1 MTAHKEIA
9 LEQFADDGFRAI
21 IFDVTDGV
29 AIVEDI
35 AEARDLVTLL
45 NWVTDAHADVVAVR
59 TVRETI
65 YPDALTV
72 FELAEAVMVDTR
84 DPIAI

>member
-9 LEQFADDGFRAI
+9 LEQFADKGFRAI
-21 IFDVTDGV
+21 IFDVTNGV
-29 AIVEDI
+29 ALVEDI
-35 AEARDLVTLL
+35 AEAADLAALL
-45 NWVTDAHADVVAVR
+45 NWVTDVHADVIAVR

-84 DPIAI
+84 EPIQA